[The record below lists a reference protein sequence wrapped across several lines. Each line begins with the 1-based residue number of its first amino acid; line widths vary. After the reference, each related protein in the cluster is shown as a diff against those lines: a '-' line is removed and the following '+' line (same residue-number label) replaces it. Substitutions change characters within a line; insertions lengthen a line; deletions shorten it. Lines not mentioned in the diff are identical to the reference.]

1 MKLGIVTYNIA
12 ASWDVD
18 TIIRVCTEVGLTGV
32 ELRTTH
38 AHGVEVE
45 LAEAARAEVRAKFA
59 DSPVVLVGLGSA
71 FEYHSA
77 DPEEV
82 RANIEGTKEYVRL
95 AAAVGATGVK
105 VRPNGLPKD
114 VPAERTLA
122 QIGCALNEVA
132 ADAADFGVEI
142 RVEVHGRDT
151 CHVPRM
157 AEIMQT
163 ADHPN
168 AKICWNANYPADLDE
183 DGKLED
189 HFALLADRIGLSHIN
204 RLYCGYPY
212 RQLFSLMKGAGYDG
226 FCLAEIPGVS
236 DIASATELLRYYRAC
251 FEALGGA

>member
-12 ASWDVD
+12 ANWDLD
-18 TIIRVCTEVGLTGV
+18 TIIQVCTDVGLAGV

-38 AHGVEVE
+38 AHGVEVG
-45 LAEAARAEVRAKFA
+45 LDSAARAKVKAKFA
-59 DSPVVLVGLGSA
+59 DSPVTLVGLGSA
-71 FEYHSA
+71 FEYHAA
-77 DPEEV
+77 DPAEV
-82 RANIEGTKEYVRL
+82 RKNIDGTKEYVRL

-105 VRPNGLPKD
+105 VRPNGLPAD
-114 VPAERTLA
+114 VPEEQTLA
-122 QIGCALNEVA
+122 QIGRALNEVA
-132 ADAADFGVEI
+132 ADAADLGVEI

-157 AEIMQT
+157 AKIMAV

-168 AKICWNANYPADLDE
+168 AKICWNANYPADLDQNQRVE
-183 DGKLED
+183 G
-189 HFALLADRIGLSHIN
+189 HFAMLSDRLGLAHIN

-212 RQLFSLMKGAGYDG
+212 RKLFSLMKAAGHDG

-236 DIASATELLRYYRAC
+236 DVGSATELLRYYRAC

>member
-12 ASWDVD
+12 ANWDLD
-18 TIIRVCTEVGLTGV
+18 TILQVCTDVGLAGV

-45 LAEAARAEVRAKFA
+45 LDAAARAEVRAKFA
-59 DSPVVLVGLGSA
+59 DSPVTLAGLGST

-77 DPEEV
+77 DPDELQ
-82 RANIEGTKEYVRL
+82 RNIVGTKEYVRL
-95 AAAVGATGVK
+95 AAAVGAEGVK
-105 VRPNGLPKD
+105 VRPNGLPAD
-114 VPAERTLA
+114 VPEEQTLE
-122 QIGCALNEVA
+122 QIGRALNEVA
-132 ADAADFGVEI
+132 ADAADLGVEI

-157 AEIMQT
+157 AKIMQV

-168 AKICWNANYPADLDE
+168 ARICWNSNYPADLDANGRVE
-183 DGKLED
+183 G
-189 HFALLADRIGLSHIN
+189 HFALLSSRLGLAHIN
-204 RLYCGYPY
+204 RFFCGYPY
-212 RQLFSLMKGAGYDG
+212 GKLFSLMKAAGYDG

-236 DIASATELLRYYRAC
+236 DVASATDLLRYYKAC